1 MKEISKRLLQ
11 FIKTQFGSKFKTVFK
26 TPIITLK
33 SRTFLRKIYEQ
44 VLKADQA
51 WHKNTHNIQENTIR
65 QISANSDDFQKGPA
79 YSYLPA
85 EIKSIIVKSVK
96 YEKTVQF
103 KINSDTYQMV
113 MVYPQLTGGSHRLMT
128 LQSVN
133 RFFETALYKVYLWL
147 YVAEHYASPEC
158 SKNMNIHLYF
168 TDHLKVLAKGKM
180 EPLDEIHANTAFT
193 TSCSPSTDIHLF
205 REEEWFKVFIHETFH
220 NLGLDFS
227 GMDNMACNRRILELF
242 PINKE
247 VRLFETYCET
257 WAETIHCVFLAFF
270 STQTKHYRNWPLV
283 FNKIDELLKYE
294 AIWSAFQCM
303 KVLNHYRLSYSQLTD
318 TKCHLAKNARA
329 KQYKENTFVLSYFV
343 IKAVLMTQPSKF
355 IDWCLDHNGR
365 TLDFKK
371 SSQNL
376 LDYCELVARLYKDPW
391 FTHNYVRIMEEW
403 FRDPGNL
410 TIKQDIEG
418 QTLRMTLFE

>member
-1 MKEISKRLLQ
+1 MKEISKRLLR
-11 FIKTQFGSKFKTVFK
+11 FIKTHFRPKLKTVLN

-33 SRTFLRKIYEQ
+33 SRTFLRTLYERI
-44 VLKADQA
+44 LKADRSWQ
-51 WHKNTHNIQENTIR
+51 KNTHDIQETQLR
-65 QISANSDDFQKGPA
+65 QIHANSDDFQKGPA

-85 EIKSIIVKSVK
+85 EIKSIMVKSVK
-96 YEKTVQF
+96 YEKTIQF
-103 KINSDTYQMV
+103 KINSDEYQIV
-113 MVYPQLTGGSHRLMT
+113 MVYPQSNRELTTVKSI
-128 LQSVN
+128 N
-133 RFFETALYKVYLWL
+133 RFFETALYKIYLWL
-147 YVAEHYASPEC
+147 YVAEQYASPEC

-227 GMDNMACNRRILELF
+227 AMDNMACNRRILELF

-257 WAETIHCVFLAFF
+257 WAEIIHCIFLAFL
-270 STQTKHYRNWPLV
+270 STQVRHHRNWTLV

-294 AIWSAFQCM
+294 AVWSAFQCM
-303 KVLNHYRLSYSQLTD
+303 KVLNHYHLSYSQLTD
-318 TKCHLAKNARA
+318 TNCPLAKNVRA
-329 KQYKENTFVLSYFV
+329 KQYKENTYVLSYFV

-376 LDYCELVARLYKDPW
+376 MDYCELVALLYKDPW
-391 FTHNYVRIMEEW
+391 FTEIYVRIMEEW
-403 FRDPGNL
+403 FKDPGNSA
-410 TIKQDIEG
+410 IKQEVDG
-418 QTLRMTLFE
+418 QTLRMTLFEL

>member
-1 MKEISKRLLQ
+1 MKEISKRLLR
-11 FIKTQFGSKFKTVFK
+11 FIKTHFRPKLKTVLN
-26 TPIITLK
+26 TPIISLK
-33 SRTFLRKIYEQ
+33 SRTFLRKIYEH
-44 VLKADQA
+44 VLKADRS
-51 WHKNTHNIQENTIR
+51 WHKNTHNIQETQLR
-65 QISANSDDFQKGPA
+65 QIPANSDDFKKGPA

-85 EIKSIIVKSVK
+85 EIKSIMVKSVK
-96 YEKTVQF
+96 YEKTIQF
-103 KINSDTYQMV
+103 KINSDEYQIV
-113 MVYPQLTGGSHRLMT
+113 MVYPQSNRELTTVKSI
-128 LQSVN
+128 N
-133 RFFETALYKVYLWL
+133 RFFETALYKIYLWL
-147 YVAEHYASPEC
+147 YVAEQYASPEC

-227 GMDNMACNRRILELF
+227 AMDNMACNRRILELF

-257 WAETIHCVFLAFF
+257 WAEIIHCIFLAFL
-270 STQTKHYRNWPLV
+270 STQVRHHRNWTLV

-294 AIWSAFQCM
+294 AVWSAFQCM
-303 KVLNHYRLSYSQLTD
+303 KVLNHYHLSYSQLTD
-318 TKCHLAKNARA
+318 TNCPLAKNVRA
-329 KQYKENTFVLSYFV
+329 KQYKENTYVLSYFV

-376 LDYCELVARLYKDPW
+376 MDYCELVALLYKDPW
-391 FTHNYVRIMEEW
+391 FTEIYVRIMEEW
-403 FRDPGNL
+403 FKDPGNSA
-410 TIKQDIEG
+410 IKQEVDG
-418 QTLRMTLFE
+418 QTLRMTLFEL

>member
-1 MKEISKRLLQ
+1 MKEISKRLLR
-11 FIKTQFGSKFKTVFK
+11 FIKTHFRPKLKTVLN
-26 TPIITLK
+26 TPIISLK
-33 SRTFLRKIYEQ
+33 SRTFLRKIYEH
-44 VLKADQA
+44 VLKADRS
-51 WHKNTHNIQENTIR
+51 WHKNTHNIQETQLR
-65 QISANSDDFQKGPA
+65 QIPANSDDFKKGPA

-85 EIKSIIVKSVK
+85 EIKSIMVKSVK
-96 YEKTVQF
+96 YEKTIQF
-103 KINSDTYQMV
+103 KINSDEYQIV
-113 MVYPQLTGGSHRLMT
+113 MVYPQSNRELTTVKSI
-128 LQSVN
+128 N
-133 RFFETALYKVYLWL
+133 RFFETALYKIYLWL
-147 YVAEHYASPEC
+147 YVAEQYASPEC

-227 GMDNMACNRRILELF
+227 AMDNMACNRRILEMF

-257 WAETIHCVFLAFF
+257 WAETIHCIFLAFF
-270 STQTKHYRNWPLV
+270 STQVRHHRNWTLV

-294 AIWSAFQCM
+294 AIWSAFQCV
-303 KVLNHYRLSYSQLTD
+303 KVLNHYHLSYSQLTD
-318 TKCHLAKNARA
+318 TNCPLAKNARA
-329 KQYKENTFVLSYFV
+329 KQYKENTYVLSYFV
-343 IKAVLMTQPSKF
+343 IKAVFMTQPSKF
-355 IDWCLDHNGR
+355 IDWCIDHNGR

-376 LDYCELVARLYKDPW
+376 MDYCELVALLYKDPW
-391 FTHNYVRIMEEW
+391 FTEIYVRIMEEW
-403 FRDPGNL
+403 FKDPGNSA
-410 TIKQDIEG
+410 IKQEVDG
-418 QTLRMTLFE
+418 QTLRMTLFEL

>member
-1 MKEISKRLLQ
+1 MKEISKRLLR
-11 FIKTQFGSKFKTVFK
+11 FIKTHFKQKLKTVLN
-26 TPIITLK
+26 TPIISLK
-33 SRTFLRKIYEQ
+33 SRTFLRTLYER
-44 VLKADQA
+44 VLKADRSWQ
-51 WHKNTHNIQENTIR
+51 KNTHNIQETPLR
-65 QISANSDDFQKGPA
+65 QIPANSDDFQKGPA

-85 EIKSIIVKSVK
+85 EIKSIMVKSVK
-96 YEKTVQF
+96 YEKTIQF
-103 KINSDTYQMV
+103 KINSDEYQIV
-113 MVYPQLTGGSHRLMT
+113 MVYPQSNSELTTVKSI
-128 LQSVN
+128 N

-227 GMDNMACNRRILELF
+227 AMDNMACNRRILEMF

-257 WAETIHCVFLAFF
+257 WAETIHCIFLAFF
-270 STQTKHYRNWPLV
+270 STQVRHHRNWTLV

-303 KVLNHYRLSYSQLTD
+303 KVLNHYHLSYSQLTD
-318 TKCHLAKNARA
+318 TNCPLAKNVRA
-329 KQYKENTFVLSYFV
+329 KQYKENTYVLSYFV
-343 IKAVLMTQPSKF
+343 IKSILMTQPSKF
-355 IDWCLDHNGR
+355 IDWCIDHNGR

-371 SSQNL
+371 TPQNL
-376 LDYCELVARLYKDPW
+376 LDYCELVALLYKDPW
-391 FTHNYVRIMEEW
+391 FTEIYVRIIEEW
-403 FRDPGNL
+403 FKDPGNSA
-410 TIKQDIEG
+410 IKQEVEG
-418 QTLRMTLFE
+418 QTLRMTLFEL

>member
-1 MKEISKRLLQ
+1 MKEISKRLLR
-11 FIKTQFGSKFKTVFK
+11 FIKTHFRPKLKTVLN
-26 TPIITLK
+26 TPIISLK
-33 SRTFLRKIYEQ
+33 SRTFLRKIYEH
-44 VLKADQA
+44 VLKADRS
-51 WHKNTHNIQENTIR
+51 WHKNTHNIQETQLR
-65 QISANSDDFQKGPA
+65 QIPANSDDFKKGPA

-85 EIKSIIVKSVK
+85 EIKSIMVKSVK
-96 YEKTVQF
+96 YEKTIQF
-103 KINSDTYQMV
+103 KINSDEYQIV
-113 MVYPQLTGGSHRLMT
+113 MVYPQSNRELTTVKSI
-128 LQSVN
+128 N
-133 RFFETALYKVYLWL
+133 RFFETALYKIYLWL
-147 YVAEHYASPEC
+147 YVAEQYASPEC

-227 GMDNMACNRRILELF
+227 AMDNMACNRRILEMF

-257 WAETIHCVFLAFF
+257 WAETIHCIFLAFF
-270 STQTKHYRNWPLV
+270 STQVRHHRNWTLV

-294 AIWSAFQCM
+294 AIWSAFQCV
-303 KVLNHYRLSYSQLTD
+303 KVLNHYHLSYSQLTD
-318 TKCHLAKNARA
+318 TNCPLAKNVRA
-329 KQYKENTFVLSYFV
+329 KQYKENTYVLSYFV

-376 LDYCELVARLYKDPW
+376 MDYCELVALLYKDPW
-391 FTHNYVRIMEEW
+391 FTEIYVRIMEEW
-403 FRDPGNL
+403 FKDPGNSA
-410 TIKQDIEG
+410 IKQEVDG
-418 QTLRMTLFE
+418 QTLRMTLFEL